1 MRYSKATVGSLVFV
15 AYLSVPA
22 AAAEEVQA
30 APSSQV
36 VVIPFDPPLGT
47 KMRYR
52 VIKTVEGLQA
62 QPRVEVLEDLK
73 YEKSGDGYLLTI
85 ALVKATQDGRTYTP
99 ATGPVILADHLLN
112 TIATPEDEIGLLSPV
127 TLELNARGEVQRV
140 HNWDQIQQAIRAL
153 PDKVAAKVPAGE
165 ARSQVRSMV
174 ESKYA
179 PLATVSPEG
188 PIGFA
193 AREWPTM
200 LGFNAKPFQLGEP
213 MVVPGA
219 IPIMGQAEP
228 VLYSQTI
235 LVSRDPDETLSLKE
249 SQVYDRASFNAAV
262 KRAQAANLAP
272 QSASALDAYLRVA
285 EIAVDF
291 DAAGMISRGSWV
303 VQFKDESDEPVQTTT
318 NTFERLD

>member
-1 MRYSKATVGSLVFV
+1 
-15 AYLSVPA
+15 
-22 AAAEEVQA
+22 
-30 APSSQV
+30 
-36 VVIPFDPPLGT
+36 
-47 KMRYR
+47 
-52 VIKTVEGLQA
+52 
-62 QPRVEVLEDLK
+62 
-73 YEKSGDGYLLTI
+73 
-85 ALVKATQDGRTYTP
+85 
-99 ATGPVILADHLLN
+99 
-112 TIATPEDEIGLLSPV
+112 
-127 TLELNARGEVQRV
+127 
-140 HNWDQIQQAIRAL
+140 
-153 PDKVAAKVPAGE
+153 
-165 ARSQVRSMV
+165 MV

-213 MVVPGA
+213 MVIPGA

-228 VLYSQTI
+228 VLYSQTV

-249 SQVYDRASFNAAV
+249 SQVYDRASFNAAI

-303 VQFKDESDEPVQTTT
+303 VQFKDESDKAMQTAT